1 VSQDGPPGGGGPWNR
16 IRILAPLG
24 ERDFRLLWS
33 GLVVSLVGDGIFL
46 VAVAWQAYSLQ
57 NSPMALA
64 GVGLAAS
71 VSRLTLTLVGGAVS
85 DRLSRRVVLMLSDV
99 TRGAALVVLAQAGWA
114 GQLQL
119 WHLWVAAVVIGA
131 GTAFASPAF
140 DALVPEL
147 VTARC
152 LQHANGLD
160 QVLRPLTLHLCGPA
174 LGGVLVAL
182 VGAPGA
188 FLVDAFTFA
197 MSAACVW
204 RIRPG
209 VRVSLDAR
217 ASAAPTVASLW
228 SDLLGGLLYV
238 RQQVWLWGTFAAAGF
253 TYLLFLGPTEVLV
266 PYLVKNELHAGA
278 GSLGLVLGAGGV
290 GALAGAAAVGRLDR
304 VRRPVTFVYVC
315 WTGATLLVA
324 GYGLATQRWELLPAA
339 VGVNALEAA
348 GAVVWATLKQR
359 LVPGGLLGRVS
370 SIEWF
375 VSMSL
380 MPLSFALTP
389 LVAQALGVRTT
400 FIVAGCVGS
409 ATTLGFL
416 FLPGMRLHDGDPP
429 LDGLGILTAI
439 DGHATHVSPRSASV
453 APPAGDALHSRA
465 MPRG

>member
-1 VSQDGPPGGGGPWNR
+1 MSRNGPPVTGGPWNR
-16 IRILAPLG
+16 IRILSPLG

-71 VSRLTLTLVGGAVS
+71 LSQLTLTLLGGAVS
-85 DRLSRRVVLMLSDV
+85 DRLSRRTVLLLSDV
-99 TRGAALVVLAQAGWA
+99 ARGTALVVLAQAGWA

-131 GTAFASPAF
+131 GAAFASPAF

-147 VTARC
+147 VATRS
-152 LQHANGLD
+152 LHHANGLD
-160 QVLRPLTLHLCGPA
+160 QVLRPLTLRLCGPA
-174 LGGVLVAL
+174 AGGVLVAL
-182 VGAPGA
+182 AGAPGA
-188 FLVDAFTFA
+188 FLADAVTFA
-197 MSAACVW
+197 TSAACVW

-209 VRVSLDAR
+209 VRASLDAP
-217 ASAAPTVASLW
+217 AFPTAAATSLW

-238 RQQVWLWGTFAAAGF
+238 RRHVWLWGTFAAASL

-290 GALAGAAAVGRLDR
+290 GALVGAAAVGRFDR
-304 VRRPVTFVYVC
+304 VRHPVTFVYVC
-315 WTGATLLVA
+315 WAGATLLVA
-324 GYGLATQRWELLPAA
+324 GYGLATQRWELILSA
-339 VGVNALEAA
+339 VGLNALEAA
-348 GAVVWATLKQR
+348 GAVVWSTLRQR

-389 LVAQALGVRTT
+389 LVAQVLGVRTT
-400 FIVAGCVGS
+400 FIAAGCLGS

-429 LDGLGILTAI
+429 LDGAGIQTA
-439 DGHATHVSPRSASV
+439 ARCRSPF
-453 APPAGDALHSRA
+453 
-465 MPRG
+465 